1 MTLAM
6 ITRSKPN
13 VAVAT
18 KPYYQRKTNGQR
30 IQRTIPISS
39 RAKASPKAEAC

>member
-6 ITRSKPN
+6 TTRLKLS

-30 IQRTIPISS
+30 I
-39 RAKASPKAEAC
+39 